1 MNTNGNNA
9 SGYGVTIQPAAPNAA
24 GLVWRVESVRHLPP
38 GENGGR
44 HNVYFDVYDLD
55 GRPMRGDAKLR
66 VGWTWLGRHGD
77 EPAPPAPLEK
87 SAPEPMGNIALGHG
101 QVASVWVEGDGVP
114 SDIVAGL
121 HTDHPDESGDV
132 TRGHHSFAV
141 VWRKVLATPAA
152 PPQPPVVQP
161 PAPVQPPQPPVP
173 DDERAAIAAGLRRV
187 AGALE
192 GAAID
197 LRHLAAAVES
207 QGEAKG

>member
-44 HNVYFDVYDLD
+44 HNVYFDVYGED
-55 GRPMRGDAKLR
+55 GRPMRGDPTLY
-66 VGWTWLGRHGD
+66 VGWKWKGQRLD

-87 SAPEPMGNIALGHG
+87 RAPEPMANIALGNG
-101 QVASVWVEGDGVP
+101 QIVSAWVMGDGVP

-121 HTDHPDESGDV
+121 HTNHPDEGGDV

-141 VWRKVLATPAA
+141 VFRKTRVAAAPPPVVTPPVVPVT
-152 PPQPPVVQP
+152 PPQPPM
-161 PAPVQPPQPPVP
+161 P
-173 DDERAAIAAGLRRV
+173 DEERAAIAAGLRRV
-187 AGALE
+187 AGVLE
-192 GAAID
+192 GAAVD
-197 LRHLAAAVES
+197 LRHLAAAVEC
-207 QGEAKG
+207 QGAAKG

>member
-9 SGYGVTIQPAAPNAA
+9 AAYGVTVQAATPNAQ

-44 HNVYFDVYDLD
+44 HNVYFDLYDLD

-66 VGWTWLGRHGD
+66 IGWTWLGRHGD

-87 SAPEPMGNIALGHG
+87 REPKPMGNIALGAG
-101 QVASVWVEGDGVP
+101 QIVSVWVEGDGVP

-132 TRGHHSFAV
+132 TRFHHSFAV
-141 VWRKVLATPAA
+141 RYRKVLATPA
-152 PPQPPVVQP
+152 QP
-161 PAPVQPPQPPVP
+161 PAPVQPPQPPVS
-173 DDERAAIAAGLRRV
+173 DDERAQIAGGLRRV
-187 AGALE
+187 AGVLE

-197 LRHLAAAVES
+197 LRHLANAVEAMGLALGMA

>member
-1 MNTNGNNA
+1 MDTVNLA

-44 HNVYFDVYDLD
+44 HHCYFDVYDLD
-55 GRPMRGDAKLR
+55 GRPMRGSEKLR

-87 SAPEPMGNIALGHG
+87 RPPEPMGNIALGHG

-141 VWRKVLATPAA
+141 VWRKVLAVPAV
-152 PPQPPVVQP
+152 PPVVVTPTQP
-161 PAPVQPPQPPVP
+161 PTQPPMT

-187 AGALE
+187 ADTLNA
-192 GAAID
+192 AAID
-197 LRHLAAAVES
+197 LRHLATAVEA